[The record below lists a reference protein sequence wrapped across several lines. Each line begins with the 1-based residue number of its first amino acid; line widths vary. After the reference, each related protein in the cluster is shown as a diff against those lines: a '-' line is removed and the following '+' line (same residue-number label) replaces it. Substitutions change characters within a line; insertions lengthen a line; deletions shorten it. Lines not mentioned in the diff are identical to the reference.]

1 MALRLTDMLGSA
13 CSGGEAGRKAEE
25 SEPAAQQGWAAG
37 WLHGGAGRR
46 AVWD

>member
-1 MALRLTDMLGSA
+1 MALRLTGRLGSA
-13 CSGGEAGRKAEE
+13 ERGWPREQLVEV
-25 SEPAAQQGWAAG
+25 SEPAAQPVGPAG